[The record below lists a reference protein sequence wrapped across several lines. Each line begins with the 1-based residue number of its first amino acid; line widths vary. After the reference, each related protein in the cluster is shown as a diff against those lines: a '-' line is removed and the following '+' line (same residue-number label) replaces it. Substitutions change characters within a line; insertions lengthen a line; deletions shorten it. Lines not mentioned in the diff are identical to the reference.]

1 MHELRA
7 VSAGREETG
16 TSSGSPPPQSPPL
29 GVGRLGGGRGSSA
42 LAASLIIFLRK
53 LCKQGKD
60 IIVIIS
66 GCNEAIKCLM
76 AMSKH
81 L

>member
-16 TSSGSPPPQSPPL
+16 TSSGQSPPRVPHR
-29 GVGRLGGGRGSSA
+29 VGRLGGGRGSSA
-42 LAASLIIFLRK
+42 LAASLIFFLRK

>member
-1 MHELRA
+1 
-7 VSAGREETG
+7 
-16 TSSGSPPPQSPPL
+16 
-29 GVGRLGGGRGSSA
+29 VGRLGGGRGSSA